1 MPIVKFVKENKEIE
15 VSPGANLRREAM
27 KAGVCLNKGVLG
39 FCQGFF
45 AYANCHGLG
54 ACGTCAVLITKGMEN
69 TNPMTLMEKLRLK
82 SPIPLPVP
90 DPLPGMAY
98 LSHENTMRLACQVR
112 VQGDIEVES
121 GPAVDLFGENFFS

>member
-27 KAGVCLNKGVLG
+27 KAGVCLNKGLLG
-39 FCQGFF
+39 FCQGMF
-45 AYANCHGLG
+45 AYANCHGFG
-54 ACGTCAVLITKGMEN
+54 ACGTCAVLITRGMEN
-69 TNPMTLMEKLRLK
+69 TNPMTFMEKLRLK
-82 SPIPLPVP
+82 SPVPLPVP

-98 LSHENTMRLACQVR
+98 LSHPDTMRLACQVR